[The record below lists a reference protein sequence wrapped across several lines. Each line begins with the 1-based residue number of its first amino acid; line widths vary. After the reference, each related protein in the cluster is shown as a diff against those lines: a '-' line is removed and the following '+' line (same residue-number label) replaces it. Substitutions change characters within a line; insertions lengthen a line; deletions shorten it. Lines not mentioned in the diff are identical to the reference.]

1 MQTALPEENFM
12 NLRFFIDSFRFF
24 CYTEENIQKGCA
36 VLDRNIYDAYLRL
49 LHQELVPAMGC
60 TEPIAVAYAA
70 AVAAKELPCLPE
82 TVNIRVSANIIKNV
96 KSVIVPNTGG
106 LHGLEAAAA
115 AGIIAGDPDSKLL
128 VISRV
133 TGEEQKKIAG
143 YLETAKFSVEES
155 DSGALFDICITLS
168 GNGHRSTCRIAEDH
182 TNIVRIE
189 KDDSV
194 LYERQLS
201 RNQAEASPEKALLTV
216 EQIVEF
222 ADTVAISD
230 VQAVLDRQIH
240 CNMDIAREGLEN
252 NYGARIGQVLLKS
265 RENDVITRAKAYA
278 AAASDARMGGCE
290 KPVVINSGSGNQGIT
305 ASVPVIIYAQELKAS
320 QELLYRALLV
330 SNLVTLHLKSGIG
343 PLSAYCGAISAGC
356 GAAAG
361 ITYLYGGKFRE
372 IAHTIVNAIAIN
384 SGVICDGAKASC
396 AAKIASAVEAGLL
409 GMEMFRQGSQFLGGD
424 GIVTK
429 GVENTIRNVSH
440 LASEGMRKTD
450 AEIIK
455 IMLS

>member
-1 MQTALPEENFM
+1 MEKE
-12 NLRFFIDSFRFF
+12 
-24 CYTEENIQKGCA
+24 
-36 VLDRNIYDAYLRL
+36 IYQAYVRL
-49 LHQELVPAMGC
+49 LEQELVPAMGC

-70 AVAAKELPCLPE
+70 AVAARELPVLPE
-82 TVNIRVSANIIKNV
+82 TVGISVSANIIKNV

-115 AGIIAGDPDSKLL
+115 AGIIAGDPDNKLL
-128 VISRV
+128 VIGNV
-133 TGEEQKKIAG
+133 TTEQQKQIAA
-143 YLETAKFSVEES
+143 YLKQARFTVEES
-155 DSGALFDICITLS
+155 ASGALFDICITLT
-168 GNGHRSTCRIAEDH
+168 GQGHRAVCRIAEDH

-189 KDDSV
+189 RDAQTI
-194 LYERQLS
+194 YHRQLED
-201 RNQAEASPEKALLTV
+201 ATPETAADKELLTV
-216 EQIVEF
+216 ERIVEF
-222 ADTVAISD
+222 ADTLDVAD
-230 VQAVLDRQIH
+230 VQAVFDRQIT
-240 CNMDIAREGLEN
+240 CNMDIANEGLTN
-252 NYGARIGQVLLKS
+252 DYGARIGQVLLKT

-305 ASVPVIIYAQELKAS
+305 ASVPVIIYARELGATRE
-320 QELLYRALLV
+320 QLYRALAV

-361 ITYLYGGKFRE
+361 VTYLYGGKFRE
-372 IAHTIVNAIAIN
+372 IAHTVVNAIAIN

-396 AAKIASAVEAGLL
+396 AAKIASAVEAGIL

-424 GIVTK
+424 GIVSK
-429 GVENTIRNVSH
+429 GVENTINNVSR

>member
-1 MQTALPEENFM
+1 MEQ
-12 NLRFFIDSFRFF
+12 S
-24 CYTEENIQKGCA
+24 
-36 VLDRNIYDAYLRL
+36 IYNAYVRL
-49 LHQELVPAMGC
+49 LKCELVPAMGC

-70 AVAAKELPCLPE
+70 ASAAHQIGVLPE
-82 TVNIRVSANIIKNV
+82 KVDICVSANIIKNV

-115 AGIIAGDPDSKLL
+115 AGIIAGDPERELL
-128 VISRV
+128 VISEV
-133 TGEEQKKIAG
+133 TEAQQAQIVE
-143 YLETAKFSVEES
+143 YLHKADFTVRES
-155 DSGALFDICITLS
+155 KSGALFDIVITLS
-168 GNGHRSTCRIAEDH
+168 GGGHEAACRIAEDH
-182 TNIVRIE
+182 TNIVCIKRDGEII
-189 KDDSV
+189 
-194 LYERQLS
+194 YI
-201 RNQAEASPEKALLTV
+201 RNPEKIEPETTAYKELLSV

-222 ADTVAISD
+222 ADTLNIAD
-230 VQAVLDRQIH
+230 VKDIFDRQIA
-240 CNMDIAREGLEN
+240 CNMAIAEEGLKN
-252 NYGARIGQVLLKS
+252 SYGARIGQVILKT

-305 ASVPVIIYAQELKAS
+305 ASVPVVIYARELGAS
-320 QELLYRALLV
+320 DEQLYRALAV

-343 PLSAYCGAISAGC
+343 PLSAYCGVISAGC

-372 IAHTIVNAIAIN
+372 VAHTVVNAIAIN

-396 AAKIASAVEAGLL
+396 AAKIASAVEAGIL
-409 GMEMFRQGSQFLGGD
+409 GMQMFGQGSQFLDGD
-424 GIVTK
+424 GIVSK
-429 GVENTIRNVSH
+429 GVENTIRNVSR
-440 LASEGMRKTD
+440 LAVDGMRKTD

>member
-1 MQTALPEENFM
+1 MEQH
-12 NLRFFIDSFRFF
+12 
-24 CYTEENIQKGCA
+24 
-36 VLDRNIYDAYLRL
+36 IYDTYVRL
-49 LHQELVPAMGC
+49 LERELVPAMGC

-70 AVAAKELPCLPE
+70 AVATRELGVLPE
-82 TVNIRVSANIIKNV
+82 TVDICVSANIIKNV
-96 KSVIVPNTGG
+96 KGVTVPNTGG
-106 LHGLEAAAA
+106 LHGLKAATA

-128 VISRV
+128 VISQV
-133 TGEEQKKIAG
+133 TKAQQGRIAE
-143 YLETAKFSVEES
+143 YLKEAEFTVRES
-155 DSGALFDICITLS
+155 DSGALFDICITL
-168 GNGHRSTCRIAEDH
+168 GGGGHEASCRIAEAH
-182 TNIVRIE
+182 ANIVSIRRDGEI
-189 KDDSV
+189 
-194 LYERQLS
+194 LYS
-201 RNQAEASPEKALLTV
+201 RELGNSAPETSADKKLLAV

-222 ADTVAISD
+222 ADALKVKD
-230 VQAVLDRQIH
+230 VKAVFDRQIAY
-240 CNMDIAREGLEN
+240 NMDIAEEGLKN

-305 ASVPVIIYAQELKAS
+305 TSIPVVIYARELGAT
-320 QELLYRALLV
+320 EEALYRALAV

-372 IAHTIVNAIAIN
+372 VAHTIVNAIAIN

-396 AAKIASAVEAGLL
+396 AAKIASAVEAGIL
-409 GMEMFRQGSQFLGGD
+409 GMQMFRQGSQFYDGD
-424 GIVTK
+424 GIVSK
-429 GVENTIRNVSH
+429 GVEATIRNVSQV
-440 LASEGMRKTD
+440 ASEGMRKTD
-450 AEIIK
+450 TEIIK